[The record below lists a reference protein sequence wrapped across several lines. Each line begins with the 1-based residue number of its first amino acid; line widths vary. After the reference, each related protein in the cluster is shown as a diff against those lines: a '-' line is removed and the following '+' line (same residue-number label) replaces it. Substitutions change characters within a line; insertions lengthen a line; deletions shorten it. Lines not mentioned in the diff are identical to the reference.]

1 MERKNILYI
10 SHYVSTH
17 TGSPRALIDL
27 IVNLKKE
34 RFNTHLL
41 VPEWGELAEV
51 LKRFDTNILV
61 KNLLSLSKRNVPQ
74 FIYNTIELTIL
85 FRKYRIDLLHVNGEG
100 WRNSYILAAYLLGIP
115 IVLHMHN
122 PYPTSEI
129 KKDFNLYFA
138 NTIIVVSNSMKSS
151 FEKNQTIYRKLVCI
165 HNGVDLNKFK
175 REKIADSNLGINKN
189 LFVIG
194 FVGQIRKGKGLE
206 YLIEASPG
214 ILRAFPDTVF
224 WVVGQDGIGEEGLTD
239 RMTQFTKQL
248 GVEKSFRFFGKRDDI
263 PSIMNRIDLLTVPSL
278 AEAFGKVIIEGM
290 ACRKCV
296 IASNV
301 GGIPEIIRDGE
312 NGILIPP
319 GDCKKLE
326 QSILSIMRND
336 ELRMRLA
343 ESGYKTA
350 KDRFAIERVVKKTE
364 DLYMELISQR
374 KESEGRTGATQE

>member
-34 RFNTHLL
+34 RFNIHLL

-61 KNLLSLSKRNVPQ
+61 RNLSSLSKRNIPQ

-85 FRKYRIDLLHVNGEG
+85 FRKYRIDLLHVNEVG
-100 WRNSYILAAYLLGIP
+100 WRNSYILAAHLLGIP

-175 REKIADSNLGINKN
+175 REKIADSNLGSNKN
-189 LFVIG
+189 PFVVG
-194 FVGQIRKGKGLE
+194 FVGQISKRKGLE

-239 RMTQFTKQL
+239 RMTQFTKRL

-278 AEAFGKVIIEGM
+278 AEPFGKVIIEGM

-312 NGILIPP
+312 NGILVPP

-364 DLYMELISQR
+364 DLYMELIS
-374 KESEGRTGATQE
+374 